1 MTFQSKLPLRLEIPD
16 QPLDDSFLMMLDS
29 FWWCYDSD
37 KDVCMHASPLFENSL
52 KIFPPKPWIVDFP
65 VSRGKEVW
73 KPRTFWKKFF
83 FFPPPRGFIMSM
95 GCWLL
100 VLKRYVSTL
109 ELLLL
114 LSPQALCPSP
124 VLTDGISNLL
134 VIPVFLILK
143 MKNCSFQTWT
153 HERALN
159 VCGVYL

>member
-1 MTFQSKLPLRLEIPD
+1 MTVF
-16 QPLDDSFLMMLDS
+16 DDARQFLMMLDS

-37 KDVCMHASPLFENSL
+37 KDVCMLLPLRKL
-52 KIFPPKPWIVDFP
+52 IKDFP
-65 VSRGKEVW
+65 SKTLDRRFPGKPGEKKELEEVW
-73 KPRTFWKKFF
+73 KPRTFWKRSS
-83 FFPPPRGFIMSM
+83 FPPSRLYYVNG
-95 GCWLL
+95 LL
-100 VLKRYVSTL
+100 ITCSKRYVSTL